1 MEIKNVDSRVATAII
16 GSPNENLSD
25 EDGFGDAEALRR
37 AFRDP
42 RYQTSA
48 SYRKLVQDAIEA
60 SEAIKDAAPG
70 ASALTGGQLNGSF
83 QVTPRVTHD
92 DASAAPDYS
101 DEHSQRMIA
110 LATSRGL

>member
-1 MEIKNVDSRVATAII
+1 MQIKDASGHVTKAIV
-16 GSPNENLSD
+16 GSANENLST

-48 SYRKLVQDAIEA
+48 SYRQLVADAIDA
-60 SEAIKDAAPG
+60 SEAIKSAAPG
-70 ASALTGGQLNGSF
+70 ATVLDGGQLNGRF

-92 DASAAPDYS
+92 EAPDANRELS
-101 DEHSQRMIA
+101 DHDREMIA
-110 LATSRGL
+110 KAEKHGL